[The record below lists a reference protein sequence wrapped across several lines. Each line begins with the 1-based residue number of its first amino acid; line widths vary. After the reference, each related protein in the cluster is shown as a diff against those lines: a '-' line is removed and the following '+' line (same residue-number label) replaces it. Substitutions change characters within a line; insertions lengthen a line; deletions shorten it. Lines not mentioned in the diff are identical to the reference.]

1 MKLIEAKAPSL
12 DPNRVREVLQ
22 DAMEEEFTSVIVF
35 GFKDKLINIKQ
46 SGSPN
51 SLELM
56 GALEAAK
63 QHVWRST

>member
-1 MKLIEAKAPSL
+1 MKLSEAKAPSL

-51 SLELM
+51 SLELI

>member
-1 MKLIEAKAPSL
+1 MKLIEAKAQSL
-12 DPNRVREVLQ
+12 DPNHVRDVLQ
-22 DAMEEEFTSVIVF
+22 DAMDEGFTSVIVF
-35 GFKDKLINIKQ
+35 GFKDKIVNIKQ

-63 QHVWRST
+63 QHIWRSA